1 MMRNEKVRRGKL
13 LRWATNDGEP
23 YVKYDYIRS
32 RVFHA
37 PSSMPHACI

>member
-1 MMRNEKVRRGKL
+1 MRNEKVRRGKL
-13 LRWATNDGEP
+13 HRCTDNDREL

-37 PSSMPHACI
+37 QSSKP